1 MDEWADGQMDE
12 LTVENNS
19 AKQTS
24 DGSANL
30 VEIFF
35 DFFWISDGVDGDQPQ
50 RILRSDVGLVND
62 LLYLRPRV
70 VLERED
76 LNLQGLLTLFNG
88 YFKLRYQF
96 LSWSGRWSMQSD
108 VERGGGVL
116 LSLKLNYDH
125 SIYQA

>member
-35 DFFWISDGVDGDQPQ
+35 DFF
-50 RILRSDVGLVND
+50 
-62 LLYLRPRV
+62 
-70 VLERED
+70 
-76 LNLQGLLTLFNG
+76 
-88 YFKLRYQF
+88 
-96 LSWSGRWSMQSD
+96 
-108 VERGGGVL
+108 
-116 LSLKLNYDH
+116 
-125 SIYQA
+125 